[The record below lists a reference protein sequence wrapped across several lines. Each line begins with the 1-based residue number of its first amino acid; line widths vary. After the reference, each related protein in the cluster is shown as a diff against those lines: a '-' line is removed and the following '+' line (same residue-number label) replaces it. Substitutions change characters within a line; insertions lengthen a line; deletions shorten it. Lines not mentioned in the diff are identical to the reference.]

1 MTDYITIFKNLE
13 NLQLFNRKHGESI
26 WGKDKDGNFH
36 VLMHNFL
43 SFNTTTYIGTLNNT
57 NHSEV
62 LESEIFEK
70 IKKIL

>member
-26 WGKDKDGNFH
+26 WGKDQQGNFH